1 MDNYIGLTP
10 EQAANTFTN
19 EQLEGLIHGN
29 NPVSNLARELLA
41 RRKLDGKPF
50 GYYSPKAATMLEH
63 LGYMTISAAP
73 LVDSDQP
80 LYTTPQPLPETL
92 DIDSIALE
100 FAQEVMNDVNRRAD
114 FLGGDV
120 QLLARIQ
127 CRVATACRSAINHN
141 ASDLGW
147 AIVPRNPTYQICEA
161 LGARWESPGPFPERW
176 KAMLKIAP

>member
-19 EQLEGLIHGN
+19 EQLESLVYGN
-29 NPVSNLARELLA
+29 NPQSNVYRELLA

-50 GYYSPKAATMLEH
+50 GYYSPKAAAILSER
-63 LGYMTISAAP
+63 GYMNISADP
-73 LVDSDQP
+73 LLNSDQP

-100 FAQEVMNDVNRRAD
+100 AAQMVMSDINRRAD

-147 AIVPRNPTYQICEA
+147 AIVPRDPTYQICEA
-161 LGARWESPGPFPERW
+161 LGAKWESPGPFPERW